1 MVMNSPDEQLNDLA
15 IQVNPCSIIAYRS
28 NESPINNPCA
38 SSPCLHGNCSRSN
51 GGEEGE
57 PAYTCECSEGYEG
70 ERCDQILLDLP
81 AADWDL
87 ATPSAPEL
95 ATPVAS
101 TTVAATQPP
110 QPTTVP
116 STTTPAPPTLQPW
129 KPKPGQRLLV
139 VPWEA
144 DRVTEGLHC
153 VSSELCEL
161 TSGTLTLSL
170 DVPEETAVKV
180 VVNASGAP
188 VLWRVNEEGFLRSS
202 ILNGTTMWFL
212 QAPDGLVVPDYS
224 LPLGQNYFLSVIRV
238 GAPTAPE
245 VTLRLNLTVKASSC
259 VEPGSSFSDPQCSG
273 KGKCI
278 TQPSESTF
286 FCECEDGYT
295 GIFCEEF
302 DACHHRPCRNNG
314 TCTDVRQGGEG
325 RNFTCT
331 CPPGYEGERCQLLVD
346 HCLSQPCKNGATCF
360 SSLAGPRCYCPEGY
374 QGATC
379 EQKVDPCA
387 SSPCHNNGTCYAQ
400 GPGPLGFGCSCTA
413 GFTGP
418 TCAQLVDFCA
428 LNPCAHGVCRSVGN
442 SYRCLC
448 VPGYH
453 GLYCEE
459 EYNECLSAPCQNY
472 ATCRDLINA
481 YECVC
486 TPQFEGRHCEI
497 YKDPCLKMRCQNGG
511 RCESAGL
518 NASCACPPGYLGE
531 KCEVDINECE
541 SNPCHHG
548 GTCIDQSNGF
558 TCHCPPGWVG
568 PSCEIHLQW
577 KPAHSEDTLTN
588 MPRHSLYIIIGALCV
603 AFVLMLIILIVGICR
618 ISRIEY
624 QGSSRHAYQEFYNCR
639 SIDSEFSNAIA
650 SIRHA
655 SAKLRFL
662 IAPESSI
669 RRQTGHRE
677 PLLPPPAGRGGNCSQ
692 AEQHILHYRPV
703 QIEGGQERQAVKAN
717 RCEPDYE
724 KRTSCSKD
732 GDPLSLLICGNPRR
746 SDCRVEILRPLL
758 NRNQIAK
765 NEHFQ
770 SMLKTKLNVLT
781 LRKEP
786 LPTVIFHEPE
796 AIELCSTTPLTKSR
810 THAGYK

>member
-1 MVMNSPDEQLNDLA
+1 MRMSVFSVPAVPCCCPTKNAGSFTSPLLLTVLLLISGSNSSSIGAVPSPFQLAPDTPAPAEPTPTQATPRPDPCEGRPCLNGGFCLA
-15 IQVNPCSIIAYRS
+15 LLPSAGRPEDIWEYACTCNQGFTGRNC
-28 NESPINNPCA
+28 EFFTDPCA
-38 SSPCLHGNCSRSN
+38 SSPCLHGNCSQRN
-51 GGEEGE
+51 GSEEGE
-57 PAYTCECSEGYEG
+57 QAYTCECAEGYEG

-81 AADWDL
+81 AADWDP

-101 TTVAATQPP
+101 TTTAATQPP

-116 STTTPAPPTLQPW
+116 TTTTPPPPTLQPW
-129 KPKPGQRLLV
+129 QPKPGQRLLV
-139 VPWEA
+139 VQWEA

-153 VSSELCEL
+153 VSPELCEL

-170 DVPEETAVKV
+170 EVPEETAVKV

-212 QAPDGLVVPDYS
+212 QALDGLVVPDHL

-295 GIFCEEF
+295 GIFCEEY

-314 TCTDVRQGGEG
+314 TCTDIRQGGEG

-331 CPPGYEGERCQLLVD
+331 CQPGYEGERCQLLVD
-346 HCLSQPCKNGATCF
+346 HCVSQPCKNGATCF

-518 NASCACPPGYLGE
+518 NASCSCPPGYLGE
-531 KCEVDINECE
+531 KCEVDVNECD

-577 KPAHSEDTLTN
+577 KPAHTEDTLTN

-655 SAKLRFL
+655 RFGKKSRPAMYDATPIAYEDYSPDDKPLVTL
-662 IAPESSI
+662 I
-669 RRQTGHRE
+669 
-677 PLLPPPAGRGGNCSQ
+677 
-692 AEQHILHYRPV
+692 
-703 QIEGGQERQAVKAN
+703 
-717 RCEPDYE
+717 
-724 KRTSCSKD
+724 
-732 GDPLSLLICGNPRR
+732 
-746 SDCRVEILRPLL
+746 
-758 NRNQIAK
+758 
-765 NEHFQ
+765 
-770 SMLKTKLNVLT
+770 KTKDL
-781 LRKEP
+781 
-786 LPTVIFHEPE
+786 
-796 AIELCSTTPLTKSR
+796 
-810 THAGYK
+810 

>member
-1 MVMNSPDEQLNDLA
+1 MFFQFFTD
-15 IQVNPCSIIAYRS
+15 
-28 NESPINNPCA
+28 PCA
-38 SSPCLHGNCSRSN
+38 SSPCLHGNCSRIE

-57 PAYTCECSEGYEG
+57 PAYTCECTEGYEG

-81 AADWDL
+81 AADWDP

-101 TTVAATQPP
+101 TTTAATQPP
-110 QPTTVP
+110 QPTTIP
-116 STTTPAPPTLQPW
+116 STTAPPSPTLQPW
-129 KPKPGQRLLV
+129 QPKPGQRLLV

-153 VSSELCEL
+153 VSPELCEL
-161 TSGTLTLSL
+161 TSGTLTLAL
-170 DVPEETAVKV
+170 EVPEETAVKV
-180 VVNASGAP
+180 VVNTSGAP

-212 QAPDGLVVPDYS
+212 QAPDGLVVPDHL
-224 LPLGQNYFLSVIRV
+224 LPLGQNYFLN
-238 GAPTAPE
+238 
-245 VTLRLNLTVKASSC
+245 VTLRLNLTLKASSC
-259 VEPGSSFSDPQCSG
+259 VEPGSGFSDPQCSG

-278 TQPSESTF
+278 TQPSEVRISHNCTSLSV
-286 FCECEDGYT
+286 
-295 GIFCEEF
+295 
-302 DACHHRPCRNNG
+302 RPFH
-314 TCTDVRQGGEG
+314 TLI
-325 RNFTCT
+325 
-331 CPPGYEGERCQLLVD
+331 PASL
-346 HCLSQPCKNGATCF
+346 
-360 SSLAGPRCYCPEGY
+360 SLAGY

-387 SSPCHNNGTCYAQ
+387 SSPCHNNGTCHPQ

-413 GFTGP
+413 SFTGP

-442 SYRCLC
+442 SYRCMC

-497 YKDPCLKMRCQNGG
+497 YKDPCLKLHCQNGG
-511 RCESAGL
+511 HCESAGL
-518 NASCACPPGYLGE
+518 NVSCACPPGYL
-531 KCEVDINECE
+531 D
-541 SNPCHHG
+541 
-548 GTCIDQSNGF
+548 
-558 TCHCPPGWVG
+558 
-568 PSCEIHLQW
+568 LQW
-577 KPAHSEDTLTN
+577 KPAQHSEDTLTN

-655 SAKLRFL
+655 RFGKKARPAMYDATPIAYEDYSPDDKPLVTL
-662 IAPESSI
+662 I
-669 RRQTGHRE
+669 
-677 PLLPPPAGRGGNCSQ
+677 
-692 AEQHILHYRPV
+692 
-703 QIEGGQERQAVKAN
+703 
-717 RCEPDYE
+717 
-724 KRTSCSKD
+724 
-732 GDPLSLLICGNPRR
+732 
-746 SDCRVEILRPLL
+746 
-758 NRNQIAK
+758 
-765 NEHFQ
+765 
-770 SMLKTKLNVLT
+770 KTKDFLDFLKHLKAALGADQT
-781 LRKEP
+781 
-786 LPTVIFHEPE
+786 H
-796 AIELCSTTPLTKSR
+796 IEQ
-810 THAGYK
+810 

>member
-1 MVMNSPDEQLNDLA
+1 MCAGVSGAPAPSSCRPSRAAWRLSPLLLLLLLTEAVPSPFQLAPDTPA
-15 IQVNPCSIIAYRS
+15 PAEPTPTPAPARPEPCEGQPCLNGGLCSALPSGWEYRCS
-28 NESPINNPCA
+28 CSRGFTGRNCEFFTDPCA
-38 SSPCLHGNCSRSN
+38 SSPCLHGNCSRSDS
-51 GGEEGE
+51 GEDGE
-57 PAYTCECSEGYEG
+57 PAFTCECSEGYEG

-81 AADWDL
+81 PADWDP
-87 ATPSAPEL
+87 ATPSAPEP
-95 ATPVAS
+95 ATPVGS
-101 TTVAATQPP
+101 TTTAATQPQ
-110 QPTTVP
+110 QPTTFP
-116 STTTPAPPTLQPW
+116 STTTPEPPTLQPW
-129 KPKPGQRLLV
+129 QPKPGQRLLV

-153 VSSELCEL
+153 VSPELCEL

-170 DVPEETAVKV
+170 EVPEETAVKV

-188 VLWRVNEEGFLRSS
+188 VLWRVSEEGFLRSS

-212 QAPDGLVVPDYS
+212 QAHDGLVVPDHL
-224 LPLGQNYFLSVIRV
+224 LPLGQNYFLSVMRV

-245 VTLRLNLTVKASSC
+245 VILRLNLTVKASSC

-286 FCECEDGYT
+286 FCECDDSYT

-302 DACHHRPCRNNG
+302 DACHRRPCRNNG

-325 RNFTCT
+325 HNFTCT
-331 CPPGYEGERCQLLVD
+331 CQPGYEGERCQLLVD
-346 HCLSQPCKNGATCF
+346 HCLSQPCKNGASCF
-360 SSLAGPRCYCPEGY
+360 SSLAGPRCYCPE
-374 QGATC
+374 
-379 EQKVDPCA
+379 
-387 SSPCHNNGTCYAQ
+387 
-400 GPGPLGFGCSCTA
+400 
-413 GFTGP
+413 
-418 TCAQLVDFCA
+418 
-428 LNPCAHGVCRSVGN
+428 
-442 SYRCLC
+442 
-448 VPGYH
+448 GYH

-497 YKDPCLKMRCQNGG
+497 YKDPCLKLHCQNGG

-518 NASCACPPGYLGE
+518 NASCICQSGYLGE
-531 KCEVDINECE
+531 RCEVDINECE

-577 KPAHSEDTLTN
+577 KPAHTEDTLTN

-655 SAKLRFL
+655 RFGKKPRPAMYEATPIAYEDYSPDDKPLVTL
-662 IAPESSI
+662 I
-669 RRQTGHRE
+669 
-677 PLLPPPAGRGGNCSQ
+677 
-692 AEQHILHYRPV
+692 
-703 QIEGGQERQAVKAN
+703 
-717 RCEPDYE
+717 
-724 KRTSCSKD
+724 
-732 GDPLSLLICGNPRR
+732 
-746 SDCRVEILRPLL
+746 
-758 NRNQIAK
+758 
-765 NEHFQ
+765 
-770 SMLKTKLNVLT
+770 KTKDL
-781 LRKEP
+781 
-786 LPTVIFHEPE
+786 
-796 AIELCSTTPLTKSR
+796 
-810 THAGYK
+810 

>member
-1 MVMNSPDEQLNDLA
+1 MGLVMSACCVFLVAPPPFQLAPDTPSPVEPIPTQATPRPDPCEGRPCLNGGLCVATGGPEDTWVYA
-15 IQVNPCSIIAYRS
+15 CTCSQGFTGRNCEFFID
-28 NESPINNPCA
+28 PCA
-38 SSPCLHGNCSRSN
+38 SSPCLHGNCSRIN
-51 GGEEGE
+51 GGEEVEQFG
-57 PAYTCECSEGYEG
+57 PKVNRFSTSSIPLS
-70 ERCDQILLDLP
+70 RCL
-81 AADWDL
+81 
-87 ATPSAPEL
+87 
-95 ATPVAS
+95 S
-101 TTVAATQPP
+101 T
-110 QPTTVP
+110 
-116 STTTPAPPTLQPW
+116 
-129 KPKPGQRLLV
+129 R
-139 VPWEA
+139 
-144 DRVTEGLHC
+144 
-153 VSSELCEL
+153 
-161 TSGTLTLSL
+161 
-170 DVPEETAVKV
+170 V
-180 VVNASGAP
+180 VVNASSAP
-188 VLWRVNEEGFLRSS
+188 VLWRVSEEGFLRSS

-212 QAPDGLVVPDYS
+212 QASDGLVVPDNL
-224 LPLGQNYFLSVIRV
+224 LPLGQNYFLSVLRV

-245 VTLRLNLTVKASSC
+245 VILRLSLMVKASSC
-259 VEPGSSFSDPQCSG
+259 VEPGSSFNDPQCSG
-273 KGKCI
+273 KGNCV

-286 FCECEDGYT
+286 FCECEGGYA
-295 GIFCEEF
+295 GISCEEF
-302 DACHHRPCRNNG
+302 DACHYRPCHNNG
-314 TCTDVRQGGEG
+314 TCFDVRQGGDG
-325 RNFTCT
+325 RKFTCT
-331 CPPGYEGERCQLLVD
+331 CLPGYEGERCQLLVD
-346 HCLSQPCKNGATCF
+346 HCDSQPCKNGATCF
-360 SSLAGPRCYCPEGY
+360 SGQAGPRCYCPEGY

-400 GPGPLGFGCSCTA
+400 GPGSLGFGCSCTA

-453 GLYCEE
+453 GLYCED

-497 YKDPCLKMRCQNGG
+497 YKDPCLSMHCQNGG

-531 KCEVDINECE
+531 RCEVDINECE
-541 SNPCHHG
+541 SNPCHRG

-558 TCHCPPGWVG
+558 SCHCPPGWVG

-577 KPAHSEDTLTN
+577 KPAHTEDALTN

-655 SAKLRFL
+655 RFGKKSRPAMYDATPIAYEDYSPDDKPLVTL
-662 IAPESSI
+662 I
-669 RRQTGHRE
+669 
-677 PLLPPPAGRGGNCSQ
+677 
-692 AEQHILHYRPV
+692 
-703 QIEGGQERQAVKAN
+703 
-717 RCEPDYE
+717 
-724 KRTSCSKD
+724 
-732 GDPLSLLICGNPRR
+732 
-746 SDCRVEILRPLL
+746 
-758 NRNQIAK
+758 
-765 NEHFQ
+765 
-770 SMLKTKLNVLT
+770 KTKDL
-781 LRKEP
+781 
-786 LPTVIFHEPE
+786 
-796 AIELCSTTPLTKSR
+796 
-810 THAGYK
+810 

>member
-1 MVMNSPDEQLNDLA
+1 MRMSVCSVPALPCCRLTQIAWSFTHPLLLLLLLLNSSGSSSSIGAVPSSFQLAPDTPAPAEPTPTQATPRPDPCEGRPCLNGGFCLA
-15 IQVNPCSIIAYRS
+15 LPTAGRPEDTWEYACTCSQGFTGR
-28 NESPINNPCA
+28 NCEFFTDPCA
-38 SSPCLHGNCSRSN
+38 SSPCLHGNCSRSDSV
-51 GGEEGE
+51 EEVE
-57 PAYTCECSEGYEG
+57 PAYTCECTEGYEG

-81 AADWDL
+81 AADWDP

-101 TTVAATQPP
+101 TTMAATQPP
-110 QPTTVP
+110 QPTTIP

-129 KPKPGQRLLV
+129 QPKPGQRLLV

-153 VSSELCEL
+153 VSPELCEL

-170 DVPEETAVKV
+170 EVPEETAVKV

-212 QAPDGLVVPDYS
+212 QAPDGLVVPDHS
-224 LPLGQNYFLSVIRV
+224 LPLGQNYFLSVLRV

-245 VTLRLNLTVKASSC
+245 VILRLSLMVKASSC

-286 FCECEDGYT
+286 FCECEDSYT

-302 DACHHRPCRNNG
+302 DACHHRPCGNNG

-346 HCLSQPCKNGATCF
+346 HCISQPCKNGATCF

-400 GPGPLGFGCSCTA
+400 GPSPLGFACSCTA

-497 YKDPCLKMRCQNGG
+497 YKDPCLKMHCQNGG
-511 RCESAGL
+511 RCESAGA
-518 NASCACPPGYLGE
+518 NVTCACPPGYLGE

-577 KPAHSEDTLTN
+577 KPAHTEDTLTN

-655 SAKLRFL
+655 RFGKKSRPAMYDATPIAYEDYSPDDKPLVTL
-662 IAPESSI
+662 I
-669 RRQTGHRE
+669 
-677 PLLPPPAGRGGNCSQ
+677 
-692 AEQHILHYRPV
+692 
-703 QIEGGQERQAVKAN
+703 
-717 RCEPDYE
+717 
-724 KRTSCSKD
+724 
-732 GDPLSLLICGNPRR
+732 
-746 SDCRVEILRPLL
+746 
-758 NRNQIAK
+758 
-765 NEHFQ
+765 
-770 SMLKTKLNVLT
+770 KTKDL
-781 LRKEP
+781 
-786 LPTVIFHEPE
+786 
-796 AIELCSTTPLTKSR
+796 
-810 THAGYK
+810 

>member
-1 MVMNSPDEQLNDLA
+1 MSPSGVPASPCCPVQTLQRFTSPLLLLLLLSSSGRIGAVPSPFQLAPDTPAPAEPTPTQATPRPDPCEGRPCLNGGFCLA
-15 IQVNPCSIIAYRS
+15 LPSDGRPEDSREYACTCSQGFTGRNCEFFID
-28 NESPINNPCA
+28 PCA
-38 SSPCLHGNCSRSN
+38 SSPCLHGNCSRSD
-51 GGEEGE
+51 GGEE
-57 PAYTCECSEGYEG
+57 AYTCECSEGYEG

-81 AADWDL
+81 AANWDP
-87 ATPSAPEL
+87 ATPS
-95 ATPVAS
+95 
-101 TTVAATQPP
+101 
-110 QPTTVP
+110 PTTAP
-116 STTTPAPPTLQPW
+116 PTTSPAPPTLQPW
-129 KPKPGQRLLV
+129 QPKPGQRLLV

-144 DRVTEGLHC
+144 ERVTEGLHC
-153 VSSELCEL
+153 VSPELCEL

-170 DVPEETAVKV
+170 EVPEETAIKI

-188 VLWRVNEEGFLRSS
+188 VLWRVSEEGFLRSS
-202 ILNGTTMWFL
+202 MLEGTMMWFQ
-212 QAPDGLVVPDYS
+212 QAPDGLVLPDHS
-224 LPLGQNYFLSVIRV
+224 LPLGQNYFLSVVRV
-238 GAPTAPE
+238 GSPTAPE

-259 VEPGSSFSDPQCSG
+259 VEPGSRFSDPQCSG

-302 DACHHRPCRNNG
+302 DACHHRPCHNNG
-314 TCTDVRQGGEG
+314 TCTDIRQGDEG

-374 QGATC
+374 QGAMC

-428 LNPCAHGVCRSVGN
+428 LNPCAHGICRSVGN

-486 TPQFEGRHCEI
+486 TPQFEGMCVYAVNDYVCVCVCVCPAFTSHAGRHCEI
-497 YKDPCLKMRCQNGG
+497 YKDPCLKVHCQNGG
-511 RCESAGL
+511 HCESTGL
-518 NASCACPPGYLGE
+518 NTSCSCPPGY
-531 KCEVDINECE
+531 VD
-541 SNPCHHG
+541 
-548 GTCIDQSNGF
+548 
-558 TCHCPPGWVG
+558 
-568 PSCEIHLQW
+568 LQW
-577 KPAHSEDTLTN
+577 KPAHPEDTLTN

-655 SAKLRFL
+655 RFGKKSRPAMYDATPITYEDYSPDDKPLVTL
-662 IAPESSI
+662 I
-669 RRQTGHRE
+669 
-677 PLLPPPAGRGGNCSQ
+677 
-692 AEQHILHYRPV
+692 
-703 QIEGGQERQAVKAN
+703 
-717 RCEPDYE
+717 
-724 KRTSCSKD
+724 
-732 GDPLSLLICGNPRR
+732 
-746 SDCRVEILRPLL
+746 
-758 NRNQIAK
+758 
-765 NEHFQ
+765 
-770 SMLKTKLNVLT
+770 KTKDL
-781 LRKEP
+781 
-786 LPTVIFHEPE
+786 
-796 AIELCSTTPLTKSR
+796 
-810 THAGYK
+810 

>member
-1 MVMNSPDEQLNDLA
+1 MRMSVCSVPAVPCCRPTQTAPSFTPPLLLLLMLLSSSSSIGAVPSPFQLPPDTPAPAEPTPTQATPRPDPCEGRPCLNGGFCLA
-15 IQVNPCSIIAYRS
+15 LPSAGRPEDTWEYTCTCSQGFTGR
-28 NESPINNPCA
+28 NCEFFTDPCA
-38 SSPCLHGNCSRSN
+38 SSPCLHGNCSRSD

-57 PAYTCECSEGYEG
+57 PAYTCECTEGYEG

-81 AADWDL
+81 AADWDP
-87 ATPSAPEL
+87 ATPAAPEL

-110 QPTTVP
+110 QPTTVL

-129 KPKPGQRLLV
+129 QPKSGQRLLV

-153 VSSELCEL
+153 VSPELCEL

-170 DVPEETAVKV
+170 EVPEETAVKV

-188 VLWRVNEEGFLRSS
+188 VLWRVNEDGFLRSS
-202 ILNGTTMWFL
+202 ILNGTMMWFL
-212 QAPDGLVVPDYS
+212 QAPDGLVVPDHS
-224 LPLGQNYFLSVIRV
+224 LPLGQNYFLSVLRV
-238 GAPTAPE
+238 GTPTAPE
-245 VTLRLNLTVKASSC
+245 VTVRLNLTVKASSC

-314 TCTDVRQGGEG
+314 TCTDVRQGDEG
-325 RNFTCT
+325 RNFTCS
-331 CPPGYEGERCQLLVD
+331 CPSGYEGERCQLLVD

-360 SSLAGPRCYCPEGY
+360 SSLAGPRCYCSEGY

-531 KCEVDINECE
+531 RCEVDINECE

-577 KPAHSEDTLTN
+577 KPAHPDDTLTN

-655 SAKLRFL
+655 RFGKKSRPAMYDATPIAYEDYSPDDKPLVTL
-662 IAPESSI
+662 I
-669 RRQTGHRE
+669 
-677 PLLPPPAGRGGNCSQ
+677 
-692 AEQHILHYRPV
+692 
-703 QIEGGQERQAVKAN
+703 
-717 RCEPDYE
+717 
-724 KRTSCSKD
+724 
-732 GDPLSLLICGNPRR
+732 
-746 SDCRVEILRPLL
+746 
-758 NRNQIAK
+758 
-765 NEHFQ
+765 
-770 SMLKTKLNVLT
+770 KTKDL
-781 LRKEP
+781 
-786 LPTVIFHEPE
+786 
-796 AIELCSTTPLTKSR
+796 
-810 THAGYK
+810 

>member
-1 MVMNSPDEQLNDLA
+1 
-15 IQVNPCSIIAYRS
+15 
-28 NESPINNPCA
+28 
-38 SSPCLHGNCSRSN
+38 SPCLHGNCSRSDL
-51 GGEEGE
+51 GGAVE
-57 PAYTCECSEGYEG
+57 PAYTCECTEGYEG

-81 AADWDL
+81 PPPQ
-87 ATPSAPEL
+87 TTTVS
-95 ATPVAS
+95 S
-101 TTVAATQPP
+101 TTAPP
-110 QPTTVP
+110 V
-116 STTTPAPPTLQPW
+116 PTLQPW
-129 KPKPGQRLLV
+129 QPRPGQRVLV

-144 DRVTEGLHC
+144 ERVTEGLHC
-153 VSSELCEL
+153 VSPELCEL

-170 DVPEETAVKV
+170 EVPEETAVKV
-180 VVNASGAP
+180 VVNVSGAP
-188 VLWRVNEEGFLRSS
+188 VLWCVNEEGFLRSS
-202 ILNGTTMWFL
+202 ILNGTTLQFL
-212 QAPDGLVVPDYS
+212 QAPDGLVVPDRS
-224 LPLGQNYFLSVIRV
+224 LPLGQNYFLGVLRV

-302 DACHHRPCRNNG
+302 DACHRRPCHSNG

-387 SSPCHNNGTCYAQ
+387 SGPCHNNGTCYAQ

-486 TPQFEGRHCEI
+486 TSQFDGRHCEI
-497 YKDPCLKMRCQNGG
+497 YKDPCLKMHCQNGG
-511 RCESAGL
+511 HCESAGL
-518 NASCACPPGYLGE
+518 NNSCVCPPGYLGE
-531 KCEVDINECE
+531 QWR
-541 SNPCHHG
+541 SCHLPR
-548 GTCIDQSNGF
+548 CDVFVS
-558 TCHCPPGWVG
+558 V
-568 PSCEIHLQW
+568 SDLQW
-577 KPAHSEDTLTN
+577 KQAHTEDTLTN

-655 SAKLRFL
+655 RFGKKSRPAMYDATPIAYEDYSPDDKPLVTL
-662 IAPESSI
+662 I
-669 RRQTGHRE
+669 
-677 PLLPPPAGRGGNCSQ
+677 
-692 AEQHILHYRPV
+692 
-703 QIEGGQERQAVKAN
+703 
-717 RCEPDYE
+717 
-724 KRTSCSKD
+724 
-732 GDPLSLLICGNPRR
+732 
-746 SDCRVEILRPLL
+746 
-758 NRNQIAK
+758 
-765 NEHFQ
+765 
-770 SMLKTKLNVLT
+770 KTKDL
-781 LRKEP
+781 
-786 LPTVIFHEPE
+786 
-796 AIELCSTTPLTKSR
+796 
-810 THAGYK
+810 

>member
-1 MVMNSPDEQLNDLA
+1 
-15 IQVNPCSIIAYRS
+15 
-28 NESPINNPCA
+28 
-38 SSPCLHGNCSRSN
+38 LHGNCSHSD
-51 GGEEGE
+51 GDAGE
-57 PAYTCECSEGYEG
+57 PAFTCECSDGYEG
-70 ERCDQILLDLP
+70 ARCDQILLDLP
-81 AADWDL
+81 PAEWEP
-87 ATPSAPEL
+87 ATPSAPEP
-95 ATPVAS
+95 ATPVAP
-101 TTVAATQPP
+101 TTVAATQPA

-116 STTTPAPPTLQPW
+116 STTAPAPPTLPPW
-129 KPKPGQRLLV
+129 QPKPGQRLLV

-144 DRVTEGLHC
+144 DRVRQAPH
-153 VSSELCEL
+153 
-161 TSGTLTLSL
+161 SGFPSVLGQESATFAQNTHQEVLV
-170 DVPEETAVKV
+170 DA
-180 VVNASGAP
+180 NGAP
-188 VLWRVNEEGFLRSS
+188 VLWRVSEDGFLRSS
-202 ILNGTTMWFL
+202 ILNGTTLSFL
-212 QAPDGLVVPDYS
+212 QAADGLVLPDLL
-224 LPLGQNYFLSVIRV
+224 LPLGQNYFLSVLRV

-273 KGKCI
+273 KGRCI

-286 FCECEDGYT
+286 FCDCDDSYT

-302 DACHHRPCRNNG
+302 DACHHRPCRNNA
-314 TCTDVRQGGEG
+314 TCSDVRQGAQG
-325 RNFTCT
+325 RNFTCS
-331 CPPGYEGERCQLLVD
+331 CPQVCFEGERCQLLVD

-360 SSLAGPRCYCPEGY
+360 SSLAGPRCYCPEGF
-374 QGATC
+374 QGPTC

-387 SSPCHNNGTCYAQ
+387 SSPCHNNGTCYPQ
-400 GPGPLGFGCSCTA
+400 GPGPLGFGCSCPS

-448 VPGYH
+448 IPGYH

-486 TPQFEGRHCEI
+486 TSQFEGKQHCEI
-497 YKDPCLKMRCQNGG
+497 YKDPCLRMRCQNSGH
-511 RCESAGL
+511 CESTGL
-518 NASCACPPGYLGE
+518 NVTCVCAPGYHGE
-531 KCEVDINECE
+531 SCEIDINECE

-548 GTCIDQSNGF
+548 GTCIDQSNSF

-577 KPAHSEDTLTN
+577 KPAHTDDTLTN

-655 SAKLRFL
+655 RFGKKTRPAMYDATPIAYEDYSSDDKPLVTL
-662 IAPESSI
+662 I
-669 RRQTGHRE
+669 
-677 PLLPPPAGRGGNCSQ
+677 
-692 AEQHILHYRPV
+692 
-703 QIEGGQERQAVKAN
+703 
-717 RCEPDYE
+717 
-724 KRTSCSKD
+724 
-732 GDPLSLLICGNPRR
+732 
-746 SDCRVEILRPLL
+746 
-758 NRNQIAK
+758 
-765 NEHFQ
+765 
-770 SMLKTKLNVLT
+770 KTKDL
-781 LRKEP
+781 
-786 LPTVIFHEPE
+786 
-796 AIELCSTTPLTKSR
+796 
-810 THAGYK
+810 

>member
-1 MVMNSPDEQLNDLA
+1 ALAPDTPAPAEPTPTQATPRPDPCEGQPCLNGGFCLA
-15 IQVNPCSIIAYRS
+15 LPSIGRPEDTWEYTCTCSQGFTGR
-28 NESPINNPCA
+28 NCEFFTDPCA
-38 SSPCLHGNCSRSN
+38 SSPCLHGNCSRSA

-57 PAYTCECSEGYEG
+57 PVYTCECTEGYEG

-81 AADWDL
+81 AAVWDP

-95 ATPVAS
+95 
-101 TTVAATQPP
+101 PP
-110 QPTTVP
+110 QPTTVA

-129 KPKPGQRLLV
+129 QPKPGQRLLV

-153 VSSELCEL
+153 VSPELCEL
-161 TSGTLTLSL
+161 TLGTLTLSL
-170 DVPEETAVKV
+170 EVPEETAVKV

-188 VLWRVNEEGFLRSS
+188 VLWRVNETGFLHSS
-202 ILNGTTMWFL
+202 TVNGTIMWFL
-212 QAPDGLVVPDYS
+212 QATDGLVVPDHS
-224 LPLGQNYFLSVIRV
+224 LPLGQNYFLSVLRV
-238 GAPTAPE
+238 GSPTAPE
-245 VTLRLNLTVKASSC
+245 VNLRLNLTVKASSC

-295 GIFCEEF
+295 DIFCEEY

-314 TCTDVRQGGEG
+314 TCTDIKQGDEG
-325 RNFTCT
+325 RNFTCS

-346 HCLSQPCKNGATCF
+346 HCLSQPCKHGATCF
-360 SSLAGPRCYCPEGY
+360 STLAGPRCYCPDGY

-387 SSPCHNNGTCYAQ
+387 SSPCHNNGTCYSQ
-400 GPGPLGFGCSCTA
+400 GPNPLGFGCSCTA

-428 LNPCAHGVCRSVGN
+428 LNPCAHGICRSVGN

-497 YKDPCLKMRCQNGG
+497 YKDPCLKIHCQNGG
-511 RCESAGL
+511 RCESSGL

-531 KCEVDINECE
+531 
-541 SNPCHHG
+541 HL
-548 GTCIDQSNGF
+548 
-558 TCHCPPGWVG
+558 
-568 PSCEIHLQW
+568 CEIQTCGKKNVYLCVSDLQW
-577 KPAHSEDTLTN
+577 KSAHTEDTLTN

-655 SAKLRFL
+655 RFGKKSRPAMYDATPIAYEDYSPDDKPLVTL
-662 IAPESSI
+662 I
-669 RRQTGHRE
+669 
-677 PLLPPPAGRGGNCSQ
+677 
-692 AEQHILHYRPV
+692 
-703 QIEGGQERQAVKAN
+703 
-717 RCEPDYE
+717 
-724 KRTSCSKD
+724 
-732 GDPLSLLICGNPRR
+732 
-746 SDCRVEILRPLL
+746 
-758 NRNQIAK
+758 
-765 NEHFQ
+765 
-770 SMLKTKLNVLT
+770 KTKDL
-781 LRKEP
+781 
-786 LPTVIFHEPE
+786 
-796 AIELCSTTPLTKSR
+796 
-810 THAGYK
+810 